1 MAKEKLY
8 YDSATGAT
16 FKEAFAD
23 ARKEGQKTFEW
34 NGKKYGTKLK
44 GEDEPKQGKV
54 REDPTIEAGKRQ
66 KSAPKE
72 EKEDKRSR
80 GTAAALA
87 GTGAALGTAA
97 LLGGMRKSERARK
110 DREMSKGREERSSRS
125 PVRNISPEE
134 AAFENEGGRYYKK
147 GGKIKKFAAGGMY
160 ENIPAK
166 GNQKPSGSVRSTATK
181 LPAKGTPKKDTT
193 PLPEWLQNERR
204 NQEQDMR
211 NRKEREA
218 YDKGEKTRL
227 KDQGSFKKG
236 GMASSR
242 GDGIAMRGKTKGRM
256 V

>member
-1 MAKEKLY
+1 MAYKSPDKIV

-54 REDPTIEAGKRQ
+54 KEDATIESGKRQ
-66 KSAPKE
+66 KSAPKD

-87 GTGAALGTAA
+87 SAGVGLGAMA
-97 LLGGMRKSERARK
+97 LLGGMRKSERDRK
-110 DREMSKGREERSSRS
+110 DREMSKGKEGRSMKS

-147 GGKIKKFAAGGMY
+147 GGNVRKFAAGGTTT
-160 ENIPAK
+160 AK
-166 GNQKPSGSVRSTATK
+166 PE
-181 LPAKGTPKKDTT
+181 PKKAPMPDFARDAK
-193 PLPEWLQNERR
+193 ENRMRDQRVKK
-204 NQEQDMR
+204 EQ
-211 NRKEREA
+211 EA
-218 YDKGEKTRL
+218 YDKYDKNRL
-227 KDQGSFKKG
+227 KDQGGFKKG
-236 GMASSR
+236 GVTR
-242 GDGIAMRGKTKGRM
+242 GDGIATRGKTKGRM
-256 V
+256 I

>member
-1 MAKEKLY
+1 MAYKSPDKIV
-8 YDSATGAT
+8 YDSATGST

-54 REDPTIEAGKRQ
+54 KEDSTIEAGTRQ

-87 GTGAALGTAA
+87 GAGVGLGAMAALS
-97 LLGGMRKSERARK
+97 GMRKSEQSRK
-110 DREMSKGREERSSRS
+110 DREMSKGREERTQKS

-147 GGKIKKFAAGGMY
+147 GGKVKKFGEGGSTSKSLPTRMY
-160 ENIPAK
+160 ENVMGTPEQNAAAKKRMEERDKKNPDSMPAK
-166 GNQKPSGSVRSTATK
+166 INKAAEAVTGKKAGGSIS
-181 LPAKGTPKKDTT
+181 
-193 PLPEWLQNERR
+193 
-204 NQEQDMR
+204 
-211 NRKEREA
+211 
-218 YDKGEKTRL
+218 
-227 KDQGSFKKG
+227 S
-236 GMASSR
+236 ASRR
-242 GDGIAMRGKTKGRM
+242 GDGIAVRGKTKGK
-256 V
+256 VC

>member
-1 MAKEKLY
+1 MAYKSPDKIV

-54 REDPTIEAGKRQ
+54 KEDATIESGKRQ
-66 KSAPKE
+66 KSAPKD

-87 GTGAALGTAA
+87 SAGVGLGAMA
-97 LLGGMRKSERARK
+97 LLGGMRKSERDRK
-110 DREMSKGREERSSRS
+110 DREMSKGKEGRSMKS

-147 GGKIKKFAAGGMY
+147 GGNVRKFAAGGTTTV
-160 ENIPAK
+160 
-166 GNQKPSGSVRSTATK
+166 KPE
-181 LPAKGTPKKDTT
+181 PKKAPMPDFARDAK
-193 PLPEWLQNERR
+193 ENRMRDQRVKK
-204 NQEQDMR
+204 EQ
-211 NRKEREA
+211 EA
-218 YDKGEKTRL
+218 YDKYDKNRL
-227 KDQGSFKKG
+227 KDQGGFKKG
-236 GMASSR
+236 GVTR
-242 GDGIAMRGKTKGRM
+242 GDGIATRGKTKGRM
-256 V
+256 I